1 MHRALC
7 MAPSRTVP
15 LFVLPMGIFPLT
27 QEPLRV
33 FEPRYKQ
40 MLDDCVLEESPFGYV
55 ATVNPPEGIGGWAL
69 PSEYGV
75 LCAADNLEEQGSN
88 LLFTASGET
97 RFRVVDVLPASLPAR
112 DFGEI
117 FPSVDELVEE
127 YIEESPDG
135 KLYLRAEI
143 EELPPLRGIVHSDRW
158 NKLVRRW
165 SEHIVAIDSLVRASG
180 MGLEDVLPIMEGE
193 FLPYTES
200 GLWSACQSILDG
212 YDDRQQAL
220 SSEEAPQVI
229 DVLESALEDKQA
241 QMDAI
246 RFMMESE

>member
-1 MHRALC
+1 M
-7 MAPSRTVP
+7 
-15 LFVLPMGIFPLT
+15 
-27 QEPLRV
+27 E
-33 FEPRYKQ
+33 
-40 MLDDCVLEESPFGYV
+40 
-55 ATVNPPEGIGGWAL
+55 
-69 PSEYGV
+69 
-75 LCAADNLEEQGSN
+75 
-88 LLFTASGET
+88 
-97 RFRVVDVLPASLPAR
+97 VLPASLPAR
-112 DFGEI
+112 DLGEI

-143 EELPPLRGIVHSDRW
+143 EALPPLREIVHNDRW
-158 NKLVRRW
+158 NRLVRRW
-165 SEHIVAIDSLVRASG
+165 SEHIVEIDSLVRASG

-212 YDDRQQAL
+212 YDDRQRAL
-220 SSEEAPQVI
+220 SSDEAGQVM
-229 DVLESALEDKQA
+229 DVLEGALGDKKA

>member
-1 MHRALC
+1 MTA
-7 MAPSRTVP
+7 SKIVP

-40 MLDDCVLEESPFGYV
+40 MLDDCILEDAPFGYV
-55 ATVNPPEGIGGWAL
+55 ATVNPPEGVGGWAM
-69 PSEYGV
+69 PAEYGV
-75 LCAADNLEEQGSN
+75 LCTADGLEEQGSN

-97 RFRVVDVLPASLPAR
+97 RFRVVEVLPASLTAR

-143 EELPPLRGIVHSDRW
+143 EALPPLREIVHNDRW

-165 SEHIVAIDSLVRASG
+165 SEHIVEIDSLVRASG

-212 YDDRQQAL
+212 YDDRQRAL
-220 SSEEAPQVI
+220 SSDEAGQVM
-229 DVLESALEDKQA
+229 DVLEGALGDKKA

>member
-1 MHRALC
+1 MTA
-7 MAPSRTVP
+7 SKIVP

-40 MLDDCVLEESPFGYV
+40 MLDDCVLEDAPFGYV
-55 ATVNPPEGIGGWAL
+55 ATVNPPEGVGGWAM
-69 PSEYGV
+69 PAEYGV
-75 LCAADNLEEQGSN
+75 LCTADGLEEQGSN

-97 RFRVVDVLPASLPAR
+97 RFRVLEVLPASLPAR

-143 EELPPLRGIVHSDRW
+143 EALPPLREIVHNDRW
-158 NKLVRRW
+158 NRLVRRW
-165 SEHIVAIDSLVRASG
+165 SEHIVEVDSLVRASG

-212 YDDRQQAL
+212 YDDRQRAL
-220 SSEEAPQVI
+220 SSEEAGQVM
-229 DVLESALEDKQA
+229 DVLEGALGDKKA

>member
-1 MHRALC
+1 MTATRI
-7 MAPSRTVP
+7 VP

-40 MLDDCVLEESPFGYV
+40 MLDDCVLEDAPFGYV
-55 ATVNPPEGIGGWAL
+55 ATVNPPEGVGGWAM
-69 PSEYGV
+69 PAEYGV
-75 LCAADNLEEQGSN
+75 LCTADGLEEQGSN

-97 RFRVVDVLPASLPAR
+97 RFRVLEVLPASLPAR

-143 EELPPLRGIVHSDRW
+143 EALPPLREIVHNDRW
-158 NKLVRRW
+158 NRLVRRW
-165 SEHIVAIDSLVRASG
+165 SEHIVEIDSLVRASG

-212 YDDRQQAL
+212 YDDRQRAL
-220 SSEEAPQVI
+220 SSEEAGQVM
-229 DVLESALEDKQA
+229 DVLEGALGDKKA

>member
-1 MHRALC
+1 M
-7 MAPSRTVP
+7 
-15 LFVLPMGIFPLT
+15 
-27 QEPLRV
+27 
-33 FEPRYKQ
+33 
-40 MLDDCVLEESPFGYV
+40 
-55 ATVNPPEGIGGWAL
+55 

-75 LCAADNLEEQGSN
+75 LCTADGLEEQGSN
-88 LLFTASGET
+88 LLFTASGEA
-97 RFRVVDVLPASLPAR
+97 RFRVVEVLPASLPAR

-143 EELPPLRGIVHSDRW
+143 EILPPLREIVHNDRW

-165 SEHIVAIDSLVRASG
+165 SEHIVEIDSLVRASG

-212 YDDRQQAL
+212 YDDRQRAL
-220 SSEEAPQVI
+220 SSDEAGQVM
-229 DVLESALEDKQA
+229 DVLEGALGDKKA

>member
-1 MHRALC
+1 MTA
-7 MAPSRTVP
+7 SKIVT

-27 QEPLRV
+27 QEPQRV

-40 MLDDCVLEESPFGYV
+40 MLDDCVLEDAPFGYV
-55 ATVNPPEGIGGWAL
+55 ATVNPPEGVGGWAM
-69 PSEYGV
+69 PAEYGV
-75 LCAADNLEEQGSN
+75 LCTADGLEEQGSN

-97 RFRVVDVLPASLPAR
+97 RFRVVEVLPASLPAR

-127 YIEESPDG
+127 YIEEAPGG

-143 EELPPLRGIVHSDRW
+143 EALPPLREIVHNDRW

-165 SEHIVAIDSLVRASG
+165 SEHIVEIDSLVRASG

-212 YDDRQQAL
+212 YNDRQRAL
-220 SSEEAPQVI
+220 SSEEAGQVM
-229 DVLESALEDKQA
+229 DVLEGALGDKKA

>member
-1 MHRALC
+1 MTA
-7 MAPSRTVP
+7 SKIVP

-40 MLDDCVLEESPFGYV
+40 MLDDCVLEDAPFGYV
-55 ATVNPPEGIGGWAL
+55 ATVNPPEGVGGWAM
-69 PSEYGV
+69 PAEYGV
-75 LCAADNLEEQGSN
+75 LCTADGLEEQGSN

-97 RFRVVDVLPASLPAR
+97 RFRVVEVLPASLPAR

-143 EELPPLRGIVHSDRW
+143 EALPPLREIVHNDRW
-158 NKLVRRW
+158 NRLVRRW
-165 SEHIVAIDSLVRASG
+165 SEHIVEVDSLVRASG

-212 YDDRQQAL
+212 YDDRQRAL
-220 SSEEAPQVI
+220 SSDEAGQVM
-229 DVLESALEDKQA
+229 DVLEGALGDKKA

>member
-1 MHRALC
+1 MR
-7 MAPSRTVP
+7 
-15 LFVLPMGIFPLT
+15 
-27 QEPLRV
+27 
-33 FEPRYKQ
+33 
-40 MLDDCVLEESPFGYV
+40 
-55 ATVNPPEGIGGWAL
+55 
-69 PSEYGV
+69 
-75 LCAADNLEEQGSN
+75 
-88 LLFTASGET
+88 
-97 RFRVVDVLPASLPAR
+97 
-112 DFGEI
+112 
-117 FPSVDELVEE
+117 
-127 YIEESPDG
+127 
-135 KLYLRAEI
+135 
-143 EELPPLRGIVHSDRW
+143 SDRW

-220 SSEEAPQVI
+220 SSEEASQVI
-229 DVLESALEDKQA
+229 SVLENALEEKRA

>member
-1 MHRALC
+1 MTA
-7 MAPSRTVP
+7 SRIVP

-40 MLDDCVLEESPFGYV
+40 MLDDCVLEDAPFGYV
-55 ATVNPPEGIGGWAL
+55 ATDNPPEGVGGWAM
-69 PSEYGV
+69 PAEYGV
-75 LCAADNLEEQGSN
+75 LCTADGLEEQGSN

-97 RFRVVDVLPASLPAR
+97 RFRVVEVLPASLPAR

-143 EELPPLRGIVHSDRW
+143 EALPPLREIVHNDRW
-158 NKLVRRW
+158 NRLVRRW
-165 SEHIVAIDSLVRASG
+165 SEHIVEIDSLVRASG

-212 YDDRQQAL
+212 YDDRQRAL
-220 SSEEAPQVI
+220 SSEEAGQVM
-229 DVLESALEDKQA
+229 DVLEGALGDKKA

>member
-1 MHRALC
+1 MTA
-7 MAPSRTVP
+7 SKIVP

-40 MLDDCVLEESPFGYV
+40 MLDDCVLEDAPFGYV
-55 ATVNPPEGIGGWAL
+55 ATVNPPEGVGGWAM
-69 PSEYGV
+69 PAEYGV
-75 LCAADNLEEQGSN
+75 LCTADGLEEQGSN

-97 RFRVVDVLPASLPAR
+97 RFRVVEVLPASLPAR

-117 FPSVDELVEE
+117 FPSVDELVEQ

-143 EELPPLRGIVHSDRW
+143 EALPPLREIVHNDRW
-158 NKLVRRW
+158 NRLVRRW
-165 SEHIVAIDSLVRASG
+165 SEHIVEIDSLVRASG

-212 YDDRQQAL
+212 YDDRQRAL
-220 SSEEAPQVI
+220 SSDDAGQVM
-229 DVLESALEDKQA
+229 DVLEGALGDKKA

>member
-1 MHRALC
+1 MTT
-7 MAPSRTVP
+7 SKIVP

-40 MLDDCVLEESPFGYV
+40 MLDDCVLEDAPFGYV
-55 ATVNPPEGIGGWAL
+55 ATINPPEGVGGWAM
-69 PSEYGV
+69 PAEYGV
-75 LCAADNLEEQGSN
+75 LCTADGLEEQGSN

-97 RFRVVDVLPASLPAR
+97 RFRVVEVLPASLPAR

-127 YIEESPDG
+127 YIEDSPDG

-143 EELPPLRGIVHSDRW
+143 EALPPLREIVHNDRW
-158 NKLVRRW
+158 NRLVRRW
-165 SEHIVAIDSLVRASG
+165 SEHIVEIDSLVRASG

-212 YDDRQQAL
+212 YDDRQRAL
-220 SSEEAPQVI
+220 SSEEAGQVM
-229 DVLESALEDKQA
+229 DVLEGALGDKKA

>member
-1 MHRALC
+1 MTT
-7 MAPSRTVP
+7 SKIVP

-40 MLDDCVLEESPFGYV
+40 MLDDCVLEDAPFGYV
-55 ATVNPPEGIGGWAL
+55 ATVNPPEGVGGWAM
-69 PSEYGV
+69 PAEYGV
-75 LCAADNLEEQGSN
+75 LCTADGLEEQGSN

-97 RFRVVDVLPASLPAR
+97 RFRVVEVLPASLPAR

-117 FPSVDELVEE
+117 FPSVDELMEE

-143 EELPPLRGIVHSDRW
+143 EALPPLREIVHNDRW
-158 NKLVRRW
+158 NRLVRRW
-165 SEHIVAIDSLVRASG
+165 SEHIVEVDSLVRASG

-212 YDDRQQAL
+212 YDDRQRAL
-220 SSEEAPQVI
+220 SSEEAGQVM
-229 DVLESALEDKQA
+229 DVLEGALGDKKA

>member
-1 MHRALC
+1 MTD
-7 MAPSRTVP
+7 SRIVP

-40 MLDDCVLEESPFGYV
+40 MLDDCVLEDAPFGYV
-55 ATVNPPEGIGGWAL
+55 ATVNPPEGVGGWAM
-69 PSEYGV
+69 PAEYGV
-75 LCAADNLEEQGSN
+75 LCTADGLEEQGSN

-97 RFRVVDVLPASLPAR
+97 RFRVLEVLPASLPAR

-127 YIEESPDG
+127 YIEDSPDG

-143 EELPPLRGIVHSDRW
+143 EALPPLREIVHNDRW
-158 NKLVRRW
+158 NKLVRMW
-165 SEHIVAIDSLVRASG
+165 SEHIVEIDSLVRASG

-212 YDDRQQAL
+212 YDDRQRAL
-220 SSEEAPQVI
+220 SSEEAGQVM
-229 DVLESALEDKQA
+229 DVLEGALGDKKA

>member
-1 MHRALC
+1 MTA
-7 MAPSRTVP
+7 SKIVP

-40 MLDDCVLEESPFGYV
+40 MLDDCVLEDAPFGYV
-55 ATVNPPEGIGGWAL
+55 ATVNPPEGVGGWAM
-69 PSEYGV
+69 PAEYGV
-75 LCAADNLEEQGSN
+75 LCTADGLEEQGSN

-97 RFRVVDVLPASLPAR
+97 RFRVVEVLPASLPAR

-127 YIEESPDG
+127 YIEDSPDG

-143 EELPPLRGIVHSDRW
+143 EALPPLREIVHNDRW
-158 NKLVRRW
+158 NRLVRRW
-165 SEHIVAIDSLVRASG
+165 SEHIVEVDSLVRASG

-212 YDDRQQAL
+212 YDDRQRAL
-220 SSEEAPQVI
+220 SSEEAGQVM
-229 DVLESALEDKQA
+229 DVLEGALGDKKA

>member
-1 MHRALC
+1 MTT
-7 MAPSRTVP
+7 SKIVP

-40 MLDDCVLEESPFGYV
+40 MLDDCVLEDAPFGYV
-55 ATVNPPEGIGGWAL
+55 ATVDPPEGVGGWAM
-69 PSEYGV
+69 PAEYGV
-75 LCAADNLEEQGSN
+75 LCTADGLQEQGSN

-97 RFRVVDVLPASLPAR
+97 RFRVLEVLPASLPAR

-117 FPSVDELVEE
+117 FPSVDELMEE
-127 YIEESPDG
+127 YIEDSPDG

-143 EELPPLRGIVHSDRW
+143 ESLPPLREIVHNDRW
-158 NKLVRRW
+158 NRLVRRW
-165 SEHIVAIDSLVRASG
+165 SEHIVEIDSLVRASG

-212 YDDRQQAL
+212 YDDRQRAL
-220 SSEEAPQVI
+220 SSDEAGQVM
-229 DVLESALEDKQA
+229 DVLEGALGDKKA

>member
-1 MHRALC
+1 MTA
-7 MAPSRTVP
+7 SKIVP

-40 MLDDCVLEESPFGYV
+40 MLDDCVLEDAPFGYV
-55 ATVNPPEGIGGWAL
+55 ATVNPPEGVGGWAM

-75 LCAADNLEEQGSN
+75 LCTADGLEEQGSN
-88 LLFTASGET
+88 LLFTASGEA
-97 RFRVVDVLPASLPAR
+97 RFRVVEVLPASLPAR

-143 EELPPLRGIVHSDRW
+143 EALPPLREIVHNDRW

-165 SEHIVAIDSLVRASG
+165 SEHIVEIDSLVRASG

-212 YDDRQQAL
+212 YDDRQRAL
-220 SSEEAPQVI
+220 SSEDAGQVM
-229 DVLESALEDKQA
+229 DVLEGALGDKKA

>member
-1 MHRALC
+1 MTA
-7 MAPSRTVP
+7 SKIVP

-40 MLDDCVLEESPFGYV
+40 MLDDCVLEDAPFGYV
-55 ATVNPPEGIGGWAL
+55 ATVNPPEGVGGWAM
-69 PSEYGV
+69 PAEYGV
-75 LCAADNLEEQGSN
+75 LCTADGLEEQGSN

-97 RFRVVDVLPASLPAR
+97 RFRVVEVLPASLPAR

-127 YIEESPDG
+127 YIEDSPDG

-143 EELPPLRGIVHSDRW
+143 EALPPLREIVHNDRW
-158 NKLVRRW
+158 NRLVRRW
-165 SEHIVAIDSLVRASG
+165 SEHIVEIDSLVRASG

-212 YDDRQQAL
+212 YDDRQRAL
-220 SSEEAPQVI
+220 SSEEAGQVM
-229 DVLESALEDKQA
+229 DVLEGALGDKKA

>member
-1 MHRALC
+1 MTA
-7 MAPSRTVP
+7 SKIVP

-40 MLDDCVLEESPFGYV
+40 MLDDCVLEDAPFGYV
-55 ATVNPPEGIGGWAL
+55 ATVNPPEGVGGWAM
-69 PSEYGV
+69 PAEYGV
-75 LCAADNLEEQGSN
+75 LCTADGLEEQGSN

-97 RFRVVDVLPASLPAR
+97 RFRVVEVLPASLPAR

-127 YIEESPDG
+127 YIEDSPDG

-143 EELPPLRGIVHSDRW
+143 EALPPLREIVHNDRW
-158 NKLVRRW
+158 NRLVRRW
-165 SEHIVAIDSLVRASG
+165 SEHIVEIDSLVRASG

-212 YDDRQQAL
+212 YDDRQRAL
-220 SSEEAPQVI
+220 SSDEAGQVM
-229 DVLESALEDKQA
+229 DVLEGALGDKKA

>member
-1 MHRALC
+1 MTA
-7 MAPSRTVP
+7 SKIVP

-40 MLDDCVLEESPFGYV
+40 MLDDCVLEDAPFGYV
-55 ATVNPPEGIGGWAL
+55 ATVNPPEGVGGWAM
-69 PSEYGV
+69 PAEYGV
-75 LCAADNLEEQGSN
+75 LCTADGLEEQGSN

-97 RFRVVDVLPASLPAR
+97 RFRVVEVLPASLPAR

-127 YIEESPDG
+127 YIEDSPDG

-143 EELPPLRGIVHSDRW
+143 EALPPLREIVHNDRW
-158 NKLVRRW
+158 NRLVRRW
-165 SEHIVAIDSLVRASG
+165 SEHIVEVDSLVRASG

-200 GLWSACQSILDG
+200 GLWRACQSILDG
-212 YDDRQQAL
+212 YDDRQRAL
-220 SSEEAPQVI
+220 SSEEAGQVM
-229 DVLESALEDKQA
+229 DVLEGALGDKKA

>member
-1 MHRALC
+1 MTA
-7 MAPSRTVP
+7 SRIVP

-40 MLDDCVLEESPFGYV
+40 MLDDCVLEDAPFGYV
-55 ATVNPPEGIGGWAL
+55 ATVDPPEGVGGWAM
-69 PSEYGV
+69 PAEYGV
-75 LCAADNLEEQGSN
+75 LCTADGLEEQGSN

-97 RFRVVDVLPASLPAR
+97 RFRVVEVLPASLPAR

-143 EELPPLRGIVHSDRW
+143 EALPPLREIVHNDRW
-158 NKLVRRW
+158 NRLVRRW
-165 SEHIVAIDSLVRASG
+165 SEHIVEIDSLVRASG

-212 YDDRQQAL
+212 YDDRQRAL
-220 SSEEAPQVI
+220 SSEEAGQVM
-229 DVLESALEDKQA
+229 DVLEGALGDKKA

>member
-1 MHRALC
+1 MYGPLQDGSSVRASNGYLPTDSGAPTSVRAQIQADAGRLRPGGVPVRLC
-7 MAPSRTVP
+7 LHCQP
-15 LFVLPMGIFPLT
+15 
-27 QEPLRV
+27 
-33 FEPRYKQ
+33 PR
-40 MLDDCVLEESPFGYV
+40 
-55 ATVNPPEGIGGWAL
+55 GIGGWAL

-135 KLYLRAEI
+135 KLYLRGEI

-220 SSEEAPQVI
+220 SSEEASQVI
-229 DVLESALEDKQA
+229 DILESALEDKQA
-241 QMDAI
+241 QMDAM

>member
-1 MHRALC
+1 MTD
-7 MAPSRTVP
+7 SRIVP

-40 MLDDCVLEESPFGYV
+40 MLDDCVLEDAPFGYV
-55 ATVNPPEGIGGWAL
+55 ATVNPPEGVGGWAM
-69 PSEYGV
+69 PAEYGV
-75 LCAADNLEEQGSN
+75 LCTADGLEEQGSN

-97 RFRVVDVLPASLPAR
+97 RFRVVEVLPASLPAR

-143 EELPPLRGIVHSDRW
+143 EALPPLREIVHNDRW
-158 NKLVRRW
+158 NRLVRRW
-165 SEHIVAIDSLVRASG
+165 SEHIVEVDSLVRASG

-212 YDDRQQAL
+212 YDDRQRAL
-220 SSEEAPQVI
+220 SSEEAGQVM
-229 DVLESALEDKQA
+229 DVLEGALGDKKA
-241 QMDAI
+241 RMDAI

>member
-1 MHRALC
+1 MTA
-7 MAPSRTVP
+7 SKIVP

-40 MLDDCVLEESPFGYV
+40 MLDDCVLEDAPFGYV
-55 ATVNPPEGIGGWAL
+55 ATVNPPEGVGGWAM
-69 PSEYGV
+69 PAEYGV
-75 LCAADNLEEQGSN
+75 LCTADGLEEQGSN

-97 RFRVVDVLPASLPAR
+97 RFRVVEVLPASLPAR

-127 YIEESPDG
+127 YIEDSPDG

-143 EELPPLRGIVHSDRW
+143 EALPPLREIVHNDRW

-165 SEHIVAIDSLVRASG
+165 SEHIVEIDSLVRASG

-212 YDDRQQAL
+212 YDDRQRAL
-220 SSEEAPQVI
+220 SSDEAGQVM
-229 DVLESALEDKQA
+229 DVLEGALGDKKA

>member
-1 MHRALC
+1 MTA
-7 MAPSRTVP
+7 SRIVP

-40 MLDDCVLEESPFGYV
+40 MLDDCVLEDAPFGYV
-55 ATVNPPEGIGGWAL
+55 ATVNPPEGVGGWAM
-69 PSEYGV
+69 PAEYGV
-75 LCAADNLEEQGSN
+75 LCTADGLEEQGSN

-97 RFRVVDVLPASLPAR
+97 RFRVVEVLPASLPAR

-143 EELPPLRGIVHSDRW
+143 EALPPLREIVHNDRW
-158 NKLVRRW
+158 NRLVRRW
-165 SEHIVAIDSLVRASG
+165 SEHIVEVASLVRASG

-212 YDDRQQAL
+212 YDDRQRAL
-220 SSEEAPQVI
+220 SSDEAGQVM
-229 DVLESALEDKQA
+229 DVLEGALGDKKA

>member
-1 MHRALC
+1 MDD
-7 MAPSRTVP
+7 SRIVP

-40 MLDDCVLEESPFGYV
+40 MLDDCVLEDAPFGYV
-55 ATVNPPEGIGGWAL
+55 ATVNPPEGVGGWAM
-69 PSEYGV
+69 PAEYGV
-75 LCAADNLEEQGSN
+75 LCTADGLEEQGSN

-97 RFRVVDVLPASLPAR
+97 RFRVVEVLPASLPAR

-143 EELPPLRGIVHSDRW
+143 EALPPLREIVHNDRW
-158 NKLVRRW
+158 NRLVRRW
-165 SEHIVAIDSLVRASG
+165 SEHIVEIDSLVRASG

-212 YDDRQQAL
+212 YDDRQRAL
-220 SSEEAPQVI
+220 SSNEAGQVM
-229 DVLESALEDKQA
+229 DVLEGALGDKKA

>member
-1 MHRALC
+1 MTA
-7 MAPSRTVP
+7 SKIVP

-40 MLDDCVLEESPFGYV
+40 MLDDCVLEDAPFGYV
-55 ATVNPPEGIGGWAL
+55 ATVNPPEGVGGWAM
-69 PSEYGV
+69 PAEYGV
-75 LCAADNLEEQGSN
+75 LCTADGLEEQGSN

-97 RFRVVDVLPASLPAR
+97 RFRVVEVLPASLPAR

-143 EELPPLRGIVHSDRW
+143 EALPPLREIVHNDRW
-158 NKLVRRW
+158 NRLVRRW
-165 SEHIVAIDSLVRASG
+165 REHIVEVDSLVRASG

-212 YDDRQQAL
+212 YDDRQRAL
-220 SSEEAPQVI
+220 SSEEAGQVM
-229 DVLESALEDKQA
+229 DVLEGALGDKKA

>member
-1 MHRALC
+1 MTA
-7 MAPSRTVP
+7 SRIVP

-40 MLDDCVLEESPFGYV
+40 MLDDCVLEDAPFGYV
-55 ATVNPPEGIGGWAL
+55 ATVNPPEGVGGWAM
-69 PSEYGV
+69 PAEYGV
-75 LCAADNLEEQGSN
+75 LCTADGLEEQGSN

-97 RFRVVDVLPASLPAR
+97 RFRVLEVLPASLPAR

-143 EELPPLRGIVHSDRW
+143 EALPPLREIVHNDRW
-158 NKLVRRW
+158 NRLVRRW
-165 SEHIVAIDSLVRASG
+165 SEHIVEIDSLVRASG

-212 YDDRQQAL
+212 YDDRQRAL
-220 SSEEAPQVI
+220 SSDEAGQVM
-229 DVLESALEDKQA
+229 DVLEGALGDKKA

>member
-1 MHRALC
+1 
-7 MAPSRTVP
+7 MAASKIVP

-40 MLDDCVLEESPFGYV
+40 MLDDCVLEDAPFGYV
-55 ATVNPPEGIGGWAL
+55 ATVNPPEGVGGWAM
-69 PSEYGV
+69 PAEYGV
-75 LCAADNLEEQGSN
+75 LCTADGLEEQGSN

-97 RFRVVDVLPASLPAR
+97 RFRVVEVLPASLPAR

-143 EELPPLRGIVHSDRW
+143 EALPPLREIVHNDRW
-158 NKLVRRW
+158 NGLVRRW
-165 SEHIVAIDSLVRASG
+165 SEHIVEIDSLVRASG

-212 YDDRQQAL
+212 YDDRQRAL
-220 SSEEAPQVI
+220 SSNEAGQVM
-229 DVLESALEDKQA
+229 DVLEGALGDKKA

>member
-1 MHRALC
+1 MTT
-7 MAPSRTVP
+7 SKIVP

-40 MLDDCVLEESPFGYV
+40 MLDDCVLEDAPFGYV
-55 ATVNPPEGIGGWAL
+55 ATVNPPEGVGGWAM

-75 LCAADNLEEQGSN
+75 LCTADGLEEQGSN

-97 RFRVVDVLPASLPAR
+97 RFRVVEVLPASLPAR

-143 EELPPLRGIVHSDRW
+143 EILPPLREIVHNDRW
-158 NKLVRRW
+158 NRLVRRW
-165 SEHIVAIDSLVRASG
+165 SEHIVEIDSLVRASG

-212 YDDRQQAL
+212 YDDRQRAL
-220 SSEEAPQVI
+220 SSEDAGQI
-229 DVLESALEDKQA
+229 MDVLEGALGDKKA

>member
-1 MHRALC
+1 MTD
-7 MAPSRTVP
+7 SRIVP

-40 MLDDCVLEESPFGYV
+40 MLDDCVLEDAPFGYV
-55 ATVNPPEGIGGWAL
+55 ATVNPPEGVGGWAM
-69 PSEYGV
+69 PAEYGV
-75 LCAADNLEEQGSN
+75 LCTADGLEEQGSN

-97 RFRVVDVLPASLPAR
+97 RFRVVEVLPASLPAR
-112 DFGEI
+112 DLGEI

-135 KLYLRAEI
+135 KRYRRAAVEA
-143 EELPPLRGIVHSDRW
+143 LPPLGEIGHNDRW
-158 NKLVRRW
+158 NRLVRRW
-165 SEHIVAIDSLVRASG
+165 SEHIVEIDSLVRASG

-212 YDDRQQAL
+212 YDDRQRAL
-220 SSEEAPQVI
+220 SSEEAGQVM
-229 DVLESALEDKQA
+229 DVLEGALGDKKA